1 MQVSVEETSVLGRKM
16 TVMVPADKIESE
28 IVQRLNSLKGRVKID
43 GFRPGKVPLNVVRQR
58 YGGQVR
64 QEVMADEMQASYREA
79 ILQEKLRPASS
90 PAIEP
95 TQVEKGKDLTFIA
108 SFDVYPDIQL
118 CDFTQLEIDVPESE
132 VTEQDI
138 DDTVERMRKQRVE
151 WGVAEGAA
159 QNGQRITIDF
169 VGKLDG
175 EKFDGGEASDFPLV
189 LGDGGMIAGFEEQL
203 VGLKVEDHK
212 SFAVTFPKDYAN
224 EKLAGQEATF
234 DVTVKKIEQGTLPN
248 LDEEFVKAF
257 GIEDG
262 SVDTLKAEIRKSL
275 EAELQQQ
282 INSKS
287 KESVMQCLTENNE
300 IILPETM
307 VAQEIEA
314 LRKQAQENFKMEKES
329 ELPDSLFEEEAKR
342 RVKLGLIIGEIVNEQ
357 KMQVDTQLVE
367 QRIAQLASQYAEQDQ
382 VIQYY
387 RSNTQARASI
397 ESLVMEDQV
406 VEWILTQAKQNKCKE
421 AFADIVASRQ

>member
-1 MQVSVEETSVLGRKM
+1 M
-16 TVMVPADKIESE
+16 TVMVPADKIESA

-43 GFRPGKVPLNVVRQR
+43 GFRPGKVPLNVIRQR

-79 ILQEKLRPASS
+79 VLQEKLRPASS

-95 TQVEKGKDLTFIA
+95 TQIEKGKDLTFIA
-108 SFDVYPDIQL
+108 SFDVYPEIQL
-118 CDFTQLEIDVPESE
+118 CDFTKLEIDVPESE
-132 VTEQDI
+132 VADQDI
-138 DDTVERMRKQRVE
+138 DDTIEKMRKQRIE
-151 WGVAEGAA
+151 WEVVDGAA
-159 QNGQRITIDF
+159 ENGQRITIDF

-175 EKFDGGEASDFPLV
+175 EEFDGGKASDFPLV

-203 VGLKVEDHK
+203 VGLKVGDEK
-212 SFAVTFPKDYAN
+212 SFAVTFPKDYGN
-224 EKLAGQEATF
+224 DKLAGQEVTF
-234 DVTVKKIEQGTLPN
+234 DVTVKKVEQGSLPTV
-248 LDEEFVKAF
+248 DEEFIKSF

-262 SVDTLKAEIRKSL
+262 AIDTLKAEIRKSL

-282 INSKS
+282 INTKS
-287 KESVMQCLTENNE
+287 KQSVMQCLVDNNE
-300 IILPETM
+300 IILPESM
-307 VAQEIEA
+307 VAQEIDA
-314 LRKQAQENFKMEKES
+314 LRKQALENFKMEKES

-357 KMQVDTQLVE
+357 KLQVDAQLVE
-367 QRIAQLASQYAEQDQ
+367 QRIAQMASQYAEQDQ

-406 VEWILTQAKQNKCKE
+406 VEWILSQAKLNKCKE
-421 AFADIVASRQ
+421 AFSDIVTSRQ